1 VARRRK
7 RLKKWLSRE
16 SAPEEVQPQASAAA
30 PPGVEAE
37 SAHPVLDEVR
47 TEPPAEAPEAG
58 VEAPL
63 VAEGEPQLAA
73 HEPEGVEV
81 HVSAGAAEGVEVQL
95 PPEAPEE
102 IPPQPSPEAP
112 EETIVQFVAQ
122 APPEMEAQAAAE
134 APPEIEMLL
143 TPEQEA
149 ELRDQNSATRR
160 QYARF
165 FVGRKTKGR
174 VTAIY
179 DAVVL
184 NLSIGGSLIEHAHV
198 VRPGTLSSLDLDLF
212 GKRLRLKCRV
222 ARSVVHGSHVLPTG
236 ERELIYR
243 TGLEFLEL
251 SEATRQMIGRYVQS
265 MVKEERG

>member
-1 VARRRK
+1 MVRRRK

-95 PPEAPEE
+95 A
-102 IPPQPSPEAP
+102 PEAP
-112 EETIVQFVAQ
+112 EETIVQFVAK
-122 APPEMEAQAAAE
+122 APPEIEAQAAAE
-134 APPEIEMLL
+134 ASLEIETLL

-149 ELRDQNSATRR
+149 ELRDEKSATRR

-165 FVGRKTKGR
+165 FVGGKAKGR

-179 DAVVL
+179 DAEVL

-265 MVKEERG
+265 MVKDERG

>member
-1 VARRRK
+1 MVRRRK

-63 VAEGEPQLAA
+63 VAESEPQLAA

-102 IPPQPSPEAP
+102 P
-112 EETIVQFVAQ
+112 IVQFVAQ
-122 APPEMEAQAAAE
+122 APPEIEAQAAAE
-134 APPEIEMLL
+134 ASPEIETLL

-149 ELRDQNSATRR
+149 ELRDEKSATRR

-165 FVGRKTKGR
+165 FVGGKAKGR

-179 DAVVL
+179 DAEVL